1 MRDSCV
7 NWVVGSTFAM
17 VSIFGQLAVSDDK
30 DVKKERLL
38 NERWSEECG
47 QSSECD
53 GDKAGGCLRGLL
65 EPIATRLPSNPDS
78 SLFNEDFAP
87 TMPADR
93 IFTVW
98 DMACLWIGLVIG
110 VPTYYMAG
118 SLVELGMSWWE
129 GIVTVFIGNMVV
141 LVPMVLIGHAG
152 TKFGVPFPVLAR
164 ASFGIRGANV
174 PSLLRA
180 LVACGW
186 FGIQTWIGGQ
196 AVFQL
201 LNASLNGSLAG
212 SVVPWL
218 GISAAEFGCFMA
230 FWLLQVTIIS
240 HGIESIRKLE
250 NLSAPILIA
259 LSGALLAW
267 AYVRAGG
274 FGPMLSAP
282 SQFIPGGPKA
292 GQFWQTF
299 FPALTA
305 NVGFWATLSL
315 NISDFTRYSKSQSD
329 QLTGQA
335 IGLPLFMAAFTFVGL
350 AVTSATVVIFGE
362 AISDPIQLLARIDGL
377 FPTLLSLLGVI
388 LATLSTNIAAN
399 VVAPANALVNLN
411 PSFFSFKKA
420 GLFTAL
426 AGILLQPWRLIQ
438 TSQEFIY
445 TWLIG
450 YSALLGPV
458 GGIMLVDYFG
468 LRARSLNI
476 DDLFSYDKGGLYWY
490 TNGYNVSALVALV
503 VSIVPNI
510 PGFLASTGALDCP
523 EVFTVIYSNAWFVG
537 FCLAGFVYW
546 TLPKR
551 HLLSQ

>member
-230 FWLLQVTIIS
+230 FWLLQVRVAHQFQPSLSLKLCCIIWERNE
-240 HGIESIRKLE
+240 IEAVQPC
-250 NLSAPILIA
+250 NY
-259 LSGALLAW
+259 LL
-267 AYVRAGG
+267 
-274 FGPMLSAP
+274 FDFPLPML
-282 SQFIPGGPKA
+282 
-292 GQFWQTF
+292 
-299 FPALTA
+299 
-305 NVGFWATLSL
+305 
-315 NISDFTRYSKSQSD
+315 QS
-329 QLTGQA
+329 
-335 IGLPLFMAAFTFVGL
+335 
-350 AVTSATVVIFGE
+350 
-362 AISDPIQLLARIDGL
+362 
-377 FPTLLSLLGVI
+377 
-388 LATLSTNIAAN
+388 
-399 VVAPANALVNLN
+399 
-411 PSFFSFKKA
+411 
-420 GLFTAL
+420 
-426 AGILLQPWRLIQ
+426 
-438 TSQEFIY
+438 
-445 TWLIG
+445 
-450 YSALLGPV
+450 
-458 GGIMLVDYFG
+458 
-468 LRARSLNI
+468 
-476 DDLFSYDKGGLYWY
+476 
-490 TNGYNVSALVALV
+490 
-503 VSIVPNI
+503 
-510 PGFLASTGALDCP
+510 
-523 EVFTVIYSNAWFVG
+523 
-537 FCLAGFVYW
+537 
-546 TLPKR
+546 
-551 HLLSQ
+551 